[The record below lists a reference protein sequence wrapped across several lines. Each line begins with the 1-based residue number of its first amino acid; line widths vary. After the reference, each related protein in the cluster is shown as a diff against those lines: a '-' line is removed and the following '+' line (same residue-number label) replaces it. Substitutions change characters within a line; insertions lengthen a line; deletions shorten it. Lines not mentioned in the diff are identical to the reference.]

1 MVRTSFHPSL
11 ALGARWA
18 LFAAALSGAAARA
31 AGQSVGGLTFVN
43 RNGSNVAYCGPT
55 GASVGADHDFLTP
68 TATADS
74 IVLSEPGGPTW
85 GASSASSQLSAS
97 PSASG
102 LTLSSSGSVQ
112 RDPLAVFGVYATA
125 DARDDWA
132 FTLSEPVRY
141 TFHVALNA
149 TSTETVISHAA
160 YFFVG
165 PAITPDPGSP
175 PAPYGASL
183 TAPGTYTLASSG
195 TLGPGQYLISLSSR
209 TESVFNSYPFA
220 GTSQNS
226 LTLVLEPLAMA
237 VPRNVAPNP
246 LSYSATPP
254 VLGQSWS
261 GSVDVAVS
269 GHDFAQIFGSF
280 APAQVPLPGGP
291 VLLISPPVFAVTPP
305 LAGPVAGFTVPLP
318 ADPALAGLFIPTQAL
333 HSGGAPT
340 FALSNAIDLTFG
352 Y

>member
-1 MVRTSFHPSL
+1 MVRTSSNPPL

-18 LFAAALSGAAARA
+18 LLAAVLSGAATSAS
-31 AGQSVGGLTFVN
+31 GQSVGGLTFVS

-55 GASVGADHDFLTP
+55 GATVSADHDFLTP
-68 TATADS
+68 TPTADS
-74 IVLSEPGGPTW
+74 IVLSDPGGPTW
-85 GASSASSQLSAS
+85 GASSASSQLNAS

-102 LTLSSSGSVQ
+102 LALSSSGSVQ

-141 TFHVALNA
+141 TFHVSLSA
-149 TSTETVISHAA
+149 TSTEAVISNAA
-160 YFFVG
+160 FFFVG

-175 PAPYGASL
+175 PAPYGGSL
-183 TAPGTYTLASSG
+183 SAPGTTTLASTG

-209 TESVFNSYPFA
+209 TESVFNSFPFA

-226 LTLVLEPLAMA
+226 LTLTLEPLAKA

-261 GSVDVAVS
+261 ASVDVALS
-269 GHDFAQIFGSF
+269 GHAFAQIFGSF
-280 APAQVPLPGGP
+280 AAAQVPLPGGP
-291 VLLISPPVFAVTPP
+291 VLLIAPPVFAVTPP
-305 LAGPVAGFTVPLP
+305 LAGPVAAFSIPLP
-318 ADPALAGLFIPTQAL
+318 ADPALLGLFIPTQAL
-333 HSGGAPT
+333 HSGGAPS
-340 FALSNAIDLTFG
+340 FALSNALDLTFG
-352 Y
+352 T